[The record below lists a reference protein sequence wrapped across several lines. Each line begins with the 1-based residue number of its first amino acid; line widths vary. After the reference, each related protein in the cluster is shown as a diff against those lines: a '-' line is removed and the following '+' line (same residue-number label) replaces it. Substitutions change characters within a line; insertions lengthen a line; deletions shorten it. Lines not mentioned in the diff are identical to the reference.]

1 MHLIHDNLLDVRLSE
16 HRDLEAGKAFF
27 EQVAELMTEPPERV
41 VTDGHSR
48 YPRAISE
55 VLGESVQ
62 HQVSKSVQNP
72 VEQSHRQLKQ
82 RYYPTLGFSHVETAG
97 YFCEAVEELNQ
108 FLRVR
113 QTMGEVVSL
122 PEYRIQIKARMSEL
136 RDMMKA
142 A

>member
-1 MHLIHDNLLDVRLSE
+1 M
-16 HRDLEAGKAFF
+16 
-27 EQVAELMTEPPERV
+27 
-41 VTDGHSR
+41 
-48 YPRAISE
+48 
-55 VLGESVQ
+55 LGESVE
-62 HQVSKSVQNP
+62 HTVSKSVHNP

-82 RYYPTLGFSHVETAG
+82 RYYPTLGFSNVETAG

-122 PEYRIQIKARMSEL
+122 PEYRSQIKARMSEL

-142 A
+142 V